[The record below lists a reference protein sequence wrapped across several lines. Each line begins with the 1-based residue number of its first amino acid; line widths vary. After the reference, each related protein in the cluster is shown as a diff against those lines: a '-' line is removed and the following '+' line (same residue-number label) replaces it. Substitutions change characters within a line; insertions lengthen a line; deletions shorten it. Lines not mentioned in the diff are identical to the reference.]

1 MHLQEV
7 KEGDMLI
14 YPSWLEHFV
23 PPLVVMI
30 ELQLVLTQTI
40 QFIERNKMIEIS
52 NMKHLDCFHPV
63 MIFDLSENDPNR
75 TC

>member
-7 KEGDMLI
+7 KEGDPVDLS
-14 YPSWLEHFV
+14 SWLEHFV

-40 QFIERNKMIEIS
+40 LQFIERNKMIEIS
-52 NMKHLDCFHPV
+52 NMKYLDCFP
-63 MIFDLSENDPNR
+63 IL
-75 TC
+75 